1 MVNPT
6 GDLPGTEKEGR
17 LVASHF
23 SVKAR
28 IVLKREQAT
37 PDAVLA
43 ALKGK
48 THWHFA
54 SHGTFS
60 WDDARIGARHARA

>member
-1 MVNPT
+1 M
-6 GDLPGTEKEGR
+6 LER
-17 LVASHF
+17 A
-23 SVKAR
+23 
-28 IVLKREQAT
+28 QAT
-37 PDAVLA
+37 PEAVLA

-60 WDDARIGARHARA
+60 WDDARQSALSCTARNA